1 MPLPKRSVDW
11 SPIRKAFIERQ
22 DRPTYAEL
30 ADEFGIPLPR
40 VAEAGL
46 DEGWPMLRARHSASL
61 IERSGAHDMLLQAAA
76 AQRAVTDRLSSLT
89 LQTISQLQSVV
100 DDPHL
105 GELAP
110 STRSQVLNTAAFALA
125 NLAKGLKDAGVVGL
139 PRALMDSLESKA
151 PKGPE
156 GKDWLKHAMQ
166 QINVTVQLAR
176 EGKPT
181 DTVPPQEPKPKPTA
195 ADPIDIPSYDTLDGK
210 EAARLIREAEA
221 RSLAKLEAEG
231 VI

>member
-1 MPLPKRSVDW
+1 MAKGQLGVPWGEIRTAFVERS
-11 SPIRKAFIERQ
+11 
-22 DRPTYAEL
+22 DRPTYTDL
-30 ADEFGIPLPR
+30 SGEFSVPLER
-40 VAEAGL
+40 ISKVAN
-46 DEGWPMLRARHSASL
+46 DEGWPMLRARHSAAL
-61 IERSGAHDMLLQAAA
+61 VERSGAHDMLLQAAA

-176 EGKPT
+176 EGKPV
-181 DTVPPQEPKPKPTA
+181 DTVPPQEPKAKATA
-195 ADPIDIPSYDTLDGK
+195 ADPIDIPSYDSQDGK
-210 EAARLIREAEA
+210 EVARLIREAEA